1 MTITLETSAGRCK
14 ALVRGNMTIYE
25 AAADKPVLLDA
36 LSKARDLEI
45 DLSSVAEMDTA
56 GLQLL
61 ILVKRESLK
70 AGKRLSLTG
79 HGESSLD
86 VLDRYNLGSY
96 FGDPVVIAP
105 RKRKKNPGARPR
117 SARSRR

>member
-1 MTITLETSAGRCK
+1 MAITFETSAGRRK

-36 LSKARDLEI
+36 LSRSKDLEI
-45 DLSSVAEMDTA
+45 DLSAVAEMDTA

-61 ILVKRESLK
+61 ILVKRESMK

-79 HGESSLD
+79 HSESSLD
-86 VLDRYNLGSY
+86 VLDRYNLAAY
-96 FGDPVVIAP
+96 FGDPVVIARP
-105 RKRKKNPGARPR
+105 ERRK
-117 SARSRR
+117 SRNRRRR